1 MLIMYKMLKIE
12 NKPIGTKIII
22 FIFLL
27 SGSFHLI
34 NPGVFY
40 ALIPPILGMQNFWI
54 VSTGILE
61 IACAIGLL
69 TKQKWAP
76 NLTAGVLF
84 VIWVGNWWYAIDVTW
99 NLESSWILIIGS
111 WLRLP
116 LQIPL
121 IQWALKSPVK
131 NL

>member
-1 MLIMYKMLKIE
+1 MSRVVEIKNL
-12 NKPIGTKIII
+12 PIGSKIII

-34 NPGVFY
+34 DPGVFY
-40 ALIPPILGMQNFWI
+40 ALIPPILGMQNLWI
-54 VSTGILE
+54 VLSGILE
-61 IACAIGLL
+61 IVCAIGLV

-76 NLTAGVLF
+76 KLTAGVLI

-99 NLESSWILIIGS
+99 NLESSWLLILGS

-121 IQWALKSPVK
+121 IQWALRSPVK
-131 NL
+131 KI

>member
-1 MLIMYKMLKIE
+1 MGNNLRVEAKNL
-12 NKPIGTKIII
+12 PIGSKIII

-34 NPGVFY
+34 DPGVFY
-40 ALIPPILGMQNFWI
+40 ALIPPILGMQNLWI
-54 VSTGILE
+54 VLSGILE
-61 IACAIGLL
+61 IVCAIGLV

-76 NLTAGVLF
+76 KLTAGVLL

-99 NLESSWILIIGS
+99 NLESSWLLILGS

-121 IQWALKSPVK
+121 IQWALRSPVK
-131 NL
+131 KI

>member
-1 MLIMYKMLKIE
+1 MKLGLSLKGL
-12 NKPIGTKIII
+12 PIGTNVII

-34 NPGVFY
+34 NPGVFR
-40 ALIPPILGMQNFWI
+40 ALVPPILGTQNFWI
-54 VSTGILE
+54 ISSGITE
-61 IACAIGLL
+61 IIAAIGIL

-76 NLTAGVLF
+76 KFTALVLL
-84 VIWVGNWWYAIDVTW
+84 VIWVGNWWYAIDVTF
-99 NLESSWILIIGS
+99 NLESSWFLIIGS

-121 IQWALKSPVK
+121 IRWALRTPVK
-131 NL
+131 

>member
-1 MLIMYKMLKIE
+1 VGNNLRVEAKNL
-12 NKPIGTKIII
+12 PIGSKIII

-34 NPGVFY
+34 DPGVFY
-40 ALIPPILGMQNFWI
+40 ALIPPMLGMQNLWI
-54 VSTGILE
+54 VLSGILE
-61 IACAIGLL
+61 IVCAIGLV

-76 NLTAGVLF
+76 KLTAGVLL

-99 NLESSWILIIGS
+99 NLESSWLLILGS

-121 IQWALKSPVK
+121 IQWALRSPVK
-131 NL
+131 KI

>member
-1 MLIMYKMLKIE
+1 MRKDLISNGI
-12 NKPIGTKIII
+12 PIGTKIII

-34 NPGVFY
+34 NPGVFQ
-40 ALIPPILGMQNFWI
+40 ALVPPILGIQNFWI
-54 VSTGILE
+54 ISSGILE
-61 IACAIGLL
+61 IACAIGLV

-76 NLTAGVLF
+76 NLTVGVLI

-99 NLESSWILIIGS
+99 NLESSWLLILGS

-121 IQWALKSPVK
+121 IQWALRSPVK
-131 NL
+131 KI

>member
-1 MLIMYKMLKIE
+1 MRKDLISNGI
-12 NKPIGTKIII
+12 PIGTKIII
-22 FIFLL
+22 FIFIL

-34 NPGVFY
+34 NPGVFQ
-40 ALIPPILGMQNFWI
+40 ALVPPILGIQNFWI
-54 VSTGILE
+54 ISSGILE
-61 IACAIGLL
+61 IACAIGSV

-76 NLTAGVLF
+76 NLTVGVLI

-99 NLESSWILIIGS
+99 NLESSWLLILGS

-121 IQWALKSPVK
+121 IQWALRSPVK
-131 NL
+131 KI

>member
-1 MLIMYKMLKIE
+1 VRNNLLVEAKNL
-12 NKPIGTKIII
+12 PIGTKIII

-34 NPGVFY
+34 NPGVFQ
-40 ALIPPILGMQNFWI
+40 ALVPPILGMQNFWI
-54 VSTGILE
+54 ISSGILE
-61 IACAIGLL
+61 IVCAIGLL

-76 NLTAGVLF
+76 KLTAAVLL

-121 IQWALKSPVK
+121 IQWALRSPVK

>member
-1 MLIMYKMLKIE
+1 MKLNVVMHEL
-12 NKPIGTKIII
+12 PLGTKIISV
-22 FIFLL
+22 IFLV

-40 ALIPPILGMQNFWI
+40 SLIPPMLGMQNFWI
-54 VSTGILE
+54 FSSGILE
-61 IACAIGLL
+61 IICAFGLL

-76 NLTAGVLF
+76 KLTAGVLI

-99 NLESSWILIIGS
+99 NLESSWILIIGA

-121 IQWALKSPVK
+121 IQWALRSPVN

>member
-1 MLIMYKMLKIE
+1 MRNNLLVEAKNL
-12 NKPIGTKIII
+12 PIGTKIII

-34 NPGVFY
+34 SPGVFQI
-40 ALIPPILGMQNFWI
+40 LVPPILGMQNFWI
-54 VSTGILE
+54 ISSGILE
-61 IACAIGLL
+61 IVCAIGLL

-76 NLTAGVLF
+76 KLTAAVLLI
-84 VIWVGNWWYAIDVTW
+84 IWVGNWWYAIDVTW
-99 NLESSWILIIGS
+99 NQESSWILIIGS

-121 IQWALKSPVK
+121 IQWALRSPVK

>member
-1 MLIMYKMLKIE
+1 MIKYNEIRHL
-12 NKPIGTKIII
+12 PIGTKIII

-34 NPGVFY
+34 NPGVFQS
-40 ALIPPILGMQNFWI
+40 LVPLILGMQNFWI
-54 VSTGILE
+54 ISRGILE

-76 NLTAGVLF
+76 KLTAAVLL

-99 NLESSWILIIGS
+99 NLESSWILTVGS
-111 WLRLP
+111 WFRLP

-121 IQWALKSPVK
+121 IQWALRSPVK

>member
-1 MLIMYKMLKIE
+1 MSNVAEIKDL
-12 NKPIGTKIII
+12 PIGTKIIV

-34 NPGVFY
+34 NPGVFQ
-40 ALIPPILGMQNFWI
+40 ALIPPMLGMQNFWI
-54 VSTGILE
+54 VSSGILE

-76 NLTAGVLF
+76 KLTAGVLL
-84 VIWVGNWWYAIDVTW
+84 VIWVGNWWYAIDVTFI
-99 NLESSWILIIGS
+99 LESSWFLILGS

-121 IQWALKSPVK
+121 IQWALRTPVK
-131 NL
+131 